1 MNTIT
6 PAMPIEDMTV
16 EQFGATIHP
25 QETPVDY
32 FVVNMETGKL
42 ELHFAKD
49 TYMSLDA
56 DAKKRIKGAFLW
68 GRNSG
73 CWISRCKVPNL
84 YSAQHVAESL
94 GLFNAGKTGER
105 LTFAEQMAAKAE
117 KAERRADRFEHR
129 AEAAEKRGEALQ
141 APINHV
147 HGDIAFFTQPNI
159 NTSAGRAFTRR
170 REKMWQSFEK
180 GIEEFHRSAYW
191 QDRANTARAAAEQ
204 KELQDKYF
212 VTRRIRE
219 RERDIR
225 ALRKSLEDCEG
236 YLEAIDR
243 GETPH
248 DEHGWE
254 IKRSREEIERSIEH
268 YLDRL
273 EVKLDELG
281 FYQDCLDACDGV
293 AFGPENVKAGYIVR
307 VQRWGLVEVVSTGPK
322 NFKHKMANG
331 RSSIVLSDAYAAI
344 IEIVKA
350 VEPEKPKHPFSV
362 GDTYDTTRWVDEV
375 SDGLRR
381 YRDEKITVKIIRA
394 SDTSVT
400 LQIGNEK
407 PFVRKPRQTWNGD
420 WAISIG
426 DNMPIGER
434 TWIKRPVN
442 S

>member
-49 TYMSLDA
+49 TYMALDEG
-56 DAKKRIKGAFLW
+56 AKKRIKGAFLW

-105 LTFAEQMAAKAE
+105 LSFAEQMAAKAE
-117 KAERRADRFEHR
+117 KAERRADRYEYR

-180 GIEEFHRSAYW
+180 GFEEFHRSAYW
-191 QDRANTARAAAEQ
+191 KGRANTARAAAEQ
-204 KELQDKYF
+204 KELQDKAF

-225 ALRKSLEDCEG
+225 ALRKSVERYEG
-236 YLEAIDR
+236 YLDAIDK

-254 IKRSREEIERSIEH
+254 VKSSREIIERNIENW
-268 YLDRL
+268 LDRL

-281 FYQDCLDACDGV
+281 FYQDCLDACGGV
-293 AFGPENVKAGYIVR
+293 TFSRDNVKPGYIVKTK
-307 VQRWGLVEVVSTGPK
+307 RWGDVTVVSTGPK
-322 NFKHKMANG
+322 NFTYRTGH
-331 RSSIVLSDAYAAI
+331 STITLTDSYASI

-350 VEPEKPKHPFSV
+350 VEPPKERHPFVV
-362 GDTYDTTRWVDEV
+362 GDSIEVTRWVWDDATKK
-375 SDGLRR
+375 S
-381 YRDEKITVKIIRA
+381 YDEKVTATIIRA

-400 LQIGNEK
+400 LQIGNDK
-407 PFVRKPRQTWNGD
+407 PVVRKPKKMWDNRWM
-420 WAISIG
+420 ISLCDHAPLG
-426 DNMPIGER
+426 FR
-434 TWIKRPVN
+434 TWIKN
-442 S
+442 DTEH